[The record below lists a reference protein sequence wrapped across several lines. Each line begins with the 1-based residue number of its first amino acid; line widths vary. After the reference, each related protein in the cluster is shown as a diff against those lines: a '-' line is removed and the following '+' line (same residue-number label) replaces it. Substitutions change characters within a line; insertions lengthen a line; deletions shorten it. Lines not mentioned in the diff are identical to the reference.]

1 MTSVVD
7 SSIGIL
13 MTKKRDLLNE
23 IRREARNSG
32 VAFRLMRFGNSHDI
46 WIIGNSRIPIPRH
59 TEINVKTAREIR
71 KECEKELGKE
81 WWRK

>member
-1 MTSVVD
+1 MSSVVD
-7 SSIGIL
+7 ILIGIL

-23 IRREARNSG
+23 IRREAKKSG
-32 VAFRLMRFGNSHDI
+32 VVFRLMRFGNSHDI
-46 WIIGNSRIPIPRH
+46 WTIGNSRIPIPRH
-59 TEINVKTAREIR
+59 SEINGKTAREIR